1 MTAPA
6 MPALHAI
13 PLGDLHESP
22 LNPRKSFDPAKL
34 AELTASV
41 QAKGVQVPLVVRPR
55 NGAGPGYE
63 IGAGHRRYRAA
74 KAANLAT
81 VPALVREMDDQ
92 EFIEF
97 LTFEN
102 LERDDLT
109 PLEEAEGYRSLTA
122 RGYDVQRIADRIG
135 RSAKYVY
142 DRVKLLALSKEAQQL
157 FREGTIT
164 AGHAILLARLSP
176 KDQQRCLGDPKDV
189 ERGGLLKYEHTLWDP
204 DHQGRGL
211 SAQDGGVKPVSVRE
225 LEAWI
230 DEHVRFDAAKA
241 DPMLFP
247 ETVGTVTTAKETAE
261 KIVPITHEQYIQPE
275 AREGRTFG
283 PRSWKRA
290 DGKKGS
296 KPCEHAVTGVLVVG
310 PGRGEAFKV
319 CVDKDKCARHWGA
332 EKREREK
339 RAQQLAKSGGAAPR
353 DREDRLHA
361 KYEEERK
368 RKEAEPA
375 RWVKA
380 TPKIL
385 EVLAAAVKKAPTKA
399 GGLLASI
406 VIEACAEHGYGR
418 KKYAADYM
426 PRGTSAE
433 DVVRHAAFAVLS
445 GELQEYD
452 AAKTFP
458 KRAKAFGLDVREI
471 VDEVA
476 PAAKAAAAQ
485 TCAKRPAKKK

>member
-6 MPALHAI
+6 MPALQAI

-22 LNPRKSFDPAKL
+22 LNPRRHFDPAKL

-102 LERDDLT
+102 LERDDLH
-109 PLEEAEGYRSLTA
+109 PLEEAEGYRNLTA

-135 RSAKYVY
+135 RSVKYVY
-142 DRVKLLALSKEAQQL
+142 DRVKLLALTKEAQQL
-157 FREGTIT
+157 LRAGTIT

-176 KDQQRCLGDPKDV
+176 KDQARCLGTRDEDFMD
-189 ERGGLLKYEHTLWDP
+189 GGLLKDERTLFDP
-204 DHQGRGL
+204 DEQGEPP
-211 SAQDGGVKPVSVRE
+211 ATFKPVSVRE

-247 ETVGTVTTAKETAE
+247 ETVGTVAAAKETAE
-261 KIVPITHEQYIQPE
+261 KIIPITHEHYVQPD